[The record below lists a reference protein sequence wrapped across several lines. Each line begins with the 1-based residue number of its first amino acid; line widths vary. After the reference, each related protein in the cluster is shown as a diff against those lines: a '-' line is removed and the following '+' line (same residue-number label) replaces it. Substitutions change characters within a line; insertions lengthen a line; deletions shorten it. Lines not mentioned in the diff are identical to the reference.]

1 MENFLY
7 WSFAK
12 KTVLLSFILLIVY
25 HCMFPE
31 LFTATYSD
39 TESLLVVTVVFM
51 LCSWSGILEGV
62 IIAFF
67 CLFAKG
73 LLKNRTAVFI
83 AIVLVIVFIL
93 IWYSNTILYWIISFI
108 LSMIYAIVIALS
120 FENQVAAKPFGFICP
135 LIITFGASMMLR
147 KESRHSKGVE
157 DE

>member
-1 MENFLY
+1 
-7 WSFAK
+7 
-12 KTVLLSFILLIVY
+12 
-25 HCMFPE
+25 MFPE
-31 LFTATYSD
+31 LFTARFSD

-108 LSMIYAIVIALS
+108 LSNESLMFDI
-120 FENQVAAKPFGFICP
+120 
-135 LIITFGASMMLR
+135 
-147 KESRHSKGVE
+147 KEST
-157 DE
+157 